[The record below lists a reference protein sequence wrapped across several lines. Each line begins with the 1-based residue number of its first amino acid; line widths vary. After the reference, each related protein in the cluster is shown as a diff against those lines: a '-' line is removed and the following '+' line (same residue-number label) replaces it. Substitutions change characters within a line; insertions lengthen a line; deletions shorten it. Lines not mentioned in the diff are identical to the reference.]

1 MFAEIFEYNMLCF
14 HLSLFNFQSA
24 ICCLFF
30 RDLQPRRDSLTI
42 ISHLFHFV
50 KYFFKISWSFFKF
63 LYLPFFDSPII
74 ISQTFGFVKGFCKS
88 FLSFFQAVFAI
99 QWSWLVFLFFL
110 LPSLRQLRYY
120 NTKYPICQ
128 PLFELF
134 SLLNKL
140 TNFHILPL
148 CIFYTTG
155 SHFLYTS
162 PFKWVS

>member
-1 MFAEIFEYNMLCF
+1 MLCF

-24 ICCLFF
+24 IAVFSSVIFSLAVPACLLYHIFF
-30 RDLQPRRDSLTI
+30 ILSSTFSKFLEVF
-42 ISHLFHFV
+42 S
-50 KYFFKISWSFFKF
+50 SFCF
-63 LYLPFFDSPII
+63 LYLPFFWQPDYYITNFRVC
-74 ISQTFGFVKGFCKS
+74 QGVLQK

-110 LPSLRQLRYY
+110 LPSLRQLRYN